1 MKEVVM
7 NQKIMCCC
15 LAQKQQQ
22 QNTSQ
27 TFNAGQ
33 GIV

>member
-15 LAQKQQQ
+15 LTQKQQ